1 MKKIILQ
8 VLSLLVVFIITG
20 CKSSFEYDY
29 VTVENMEVFTLQYR
43 VIEDVDSNYL
53 SLDIYTDSSFINK
66 PVIMYVHGGGL
77 KKGDKTNAAAYLA
90 KSNYFVSNDYVYV
103 SINYRLSPEVVSPS
117 HIEDV
122 ANAFMY
128 IYENISNY
136 GGDPTQIFI
145 MGHSAGAY
153 LVSLLAT
160 NEIYIE
166 QAGGNLSMI
175 EGVISLDTWTYMSIQ
190 GWQQEEL
197 SDDPLERIEA
207 IPGNHVDVDKS
218 IPPFLIFYRDG
229 RKESAVEAD
238 QLAFV
243 NLLTEKGYHAAA
255 ILCVGDSH
263 LRVNQEVGTIDD
275 QKTEIIMEY
284 LDNPLNI
291 NSIAETYQFK
301 AN

>member
-1 MKKIILQ
+1 MKKIK
-8 VLSLLVVFIITG
+8 LLVLPILALFIISG
-20 CKSSFEYDY
+20 CRSSFEYDY
-29 VTVENMEVFTLQYR
+29 VEAENMDVFTLQYR

-53 SLDIYTDSSFINK
+53 SLDIYTNSTLINK

-77 KKGDKTNAAAYLA
+77 KNGDKTNATAYLA

-103 SINYRLSPEVVSPS
+103 SINYRLSPAVVSPS

-122 ANAFMY
+122 ASAFMF

-136 GGDPTQIFI
+136 GGNPNHIFI

-160 NEIYIE
+160 NERYIE
-166 QAGGNLSMI
+166 QVGGSLSMI
-175 EGVISLDTWTYMSIQ
+175 KGVISLDTWTYMSIQ
-190 GWQQEEL
+190 GWQQEEI
-197 SDDPLERIEA
+197 SIDPLERIEA
-207 IPGNHVDVDKS
+207 IPGNHVEVNKS

-229 RKESAVEAD
+229 RKASVVEAI

-243 NLLTEKGYHAAA
+243 NLLTEKGYYAAA

-263 LRVNQEVGTIDD
+263 LRVNQEVGTKDD
-275 QKTEIIMEY
+275 LKTEIIMEF
-284 LDNPLNI
+284 LDNPLLVNL
-291 NSIAETYQFK
+291 IAENYQFK

>member
-1 MKKIILQ
+1 MKKIK
-8 VLSLLVVFIITG
+8 LLVLPILALFIISG
-20 CKSSFEYDY
+20 CRSSFEYDY
-29 VTVENMEVFTLQYR
+29 VVAENMDIFTLQYR

-53 SLDIYTDSSFINK
+53 SLDIYTNSTLINK

-77 KKGDKTNAAAYLA
+77 KNGDKTNAAAYLA
-90 KSNYFVSNDYVYV
+90 KSNYFVSNDFVYV
-103 SINYRLSPEVVSPS
+103 SINYRLSPAVVSPS

-122 ANAFMY
+122 ASAIMF

-136 GGDPTQIFI
+136 GGNPNHIFI

-160 NEIYIE
+160 NESYIE
-166 QAGGNLSMI
+166 QVGGSLSMI
-175 EGVISLDTWTYMSIQ
+175 KGVISLDTWTYMSIQ
-190 GWQQEEL
+190 SWQQEKI
-197 SDDPLERIEA
+197 SIDPLERIEA
-207 IPGNHVDVDKS
+207 IPGNHVEVNKS

-229 RKESAVEAD
+229 RKASVVEAI

-243 NLLTEKGYHAAA
+243 NLLTEKGYYAAA

-263 LRVNQEVGTIDD
+263 LRVNQEVGTKDD
-275 QKTEIIMEY
+275 LKTEIIMEF
-284 LDNPLNI
+284 LDNPLLVNL
-291 NSIAETYQFK
+291 IAENYQFK